1 MVLRK
6 VKSAPANICEMV
18 NRKKS
23 NPTTINPRT
32 INPTTINPTT
42 IISLIEIDE
51 SKDKLSKFNLNKLDN
66 IKNEKKS
73 FEMVSDI
80 INDLLL
86 EDKNILSQEY
96 FSINFIIPY
105 IGKNIRN
112 KNFIKNLYTYLTN
125 YLIKSIIIY
134 IFHQIHINNIEIINH
149 YLHLDY
155 FINYIK

>member
-23 NPTTINPRT
+23 NPTTINPIT
-32 INPTTINPTT
+32 INP
-42 IISLIEIDE
+42 LIEIDE
-51 SKDKLSKFNLNKLDN
+51 SKDKSKYESKDKLLKFNLNKLDN

-73 FEMVSDI
+73 FEIVSDI

-86 EDKNILSQEY
+86 EDKNILSEEY

-112 KNFIKNLYTYLTN
+112 KNFIKNLYTSLTTYLV
-125 YLIKSIIIY
+125 KSIIIY

-155 FINYIK
+155 FIN

>member
-23 NPTTINPRT
+23 NPITINPIT
-32 INPTTINPTT
+32 INPLTIT
-42 IISLIEIDE
+42 SLIGIDE
-51 SKDKLSKFNLNKLDN
+51 SKDELSDKLSKFNLNKLNN

-86 EDKNILSQEY
+86 EDKNILSEEY

-125 YLIKSIIIY
+125 YIIKSIIIY

>member
-6 VKSAPANICEMV
+6 VKSAPSNICEMV

-23 NPTTINPRT
+23 NPITINPIT
-32 INPTTINPTT
+32 
-42 IISLIEIDE
+42 SLIGIDE
-51 SKDKLSKFNLNKLDN
+51 SKDELSDKLSKFNLNKLNN

-73 FEMVSDI
+73 FEIVSDI

-86 EDKNILSQEY
+86 EDKNILSEEY

-149 YLHLDY
+149 YLNLNY
-155 FINYIK
+155 FIYYIK

>member
-73 FEMVSDI
+73 FEI

-86 EDKNILSQEY
+86 
-96 FSINFIIPY
+96 
-105 IGKNIRN
+105 
-112 KNFIKNLYTYLTN
+112 
-125 YLIKSIIIY
+125 
-134 IFHQIHINNIEIINH
+134 
-149 YLHLDY
+149 
-155 FINYIK
+155 

>member
-6 VKSAPANICEMV
+6 VKSAPSNICEMV

-23 NPTTINPRT
+23 NPITINPIT
-32 INPTTINPTT
+32 
-42 IISLIEIDE
+42 SLIGIDE
-51 SKDKLSKFNLNKLDN
+51 SKDELSDKLSKFNLNKLNN

-73 FEMVSDI
+73 FEIVSDI

-86 EDKNILSQEY
+86 EDKNILSEEY

>member
-18 NRKKS
+18 NRKKT
-23 NPTTINPRT
+23 NPTTINPLT
-32 INPTTINPTT
+32 INP
-42 IISLIEIDE
+42 LIEIDE
-51 SKDKLSKFNLNKLDN
+51 SKDKLSDKLSKFNLNKLDN

-73 FEMVSDI
+73 FEIVSDI

-86 EDKNILSQEY
+86 EDKNILSEEY

-112 KNFIKNLYTYLTN
+112 KNFIKNLYTSLTTYLV
-125 YLIKSIIIY
+125 KSIIIY

-155 FINYIK
+155 FINFIK

>member
-23 NPTTINPRT
+23 NPTTINPIT
-32 INPTTINPTT
+32 INP
-42 IISLIEIDE
+42 LIEIDE
-51 SKDKLSKFNLNKLDN
+51 SKDKSKYESKDKLLKFNLNKLDN

-73 FEMVSDI
+73 FEIVSDI

-86 EDKNILSQEY
+86 EDKNILSEEY

-112 KNFIKNLYTYLTN
+112 KNFIKNLYTSLTTYLV
-125 YLIKSIIIY
+125 KSIIIY